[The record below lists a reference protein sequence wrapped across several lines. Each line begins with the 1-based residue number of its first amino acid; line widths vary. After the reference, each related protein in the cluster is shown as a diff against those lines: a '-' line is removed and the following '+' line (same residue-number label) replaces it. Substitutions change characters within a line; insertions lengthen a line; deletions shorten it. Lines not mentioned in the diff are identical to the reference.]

1 MDKKLCSCIR
11 KSGKPGL
18 HHRRTCLLYMNARVQ
33 KIELKWGS
41 APKKKRG
48 QPGRIKQ
55 RDIYGS
61 CDPYTG
67 QGEYVR
73 PYLKI
78 TIVPNR
84 KRRR

>member
-1 MDKKLCSCIR
+1 MR

-18 HHRRTCLLYMNARVQ
+18 HHRRTCPLFMNAWVQ
-33 KIELKWGS
+33 KIELKWAF
-41 APKKKRG
+41 APKRKRG

-61 CDPYTG
+61 CDWDTG
-67 QGEYVR
+67 QGAYVR

-78 TIVPNR
+78 TIVPIR